1 MPIATLRHPRR
12 APAPPRQAASTDEHT
27 LRRLVEFAVLA
38 PSGHN
43 AQPWRFHIRDGV
55 LELRA
60 DRTRS
65 LPVVDPDDRELTIS
79 CGAALGF
86 LRVAVRALAR
96 TALIRRLPDPR
107 DPDLLATLALAEPCD
122 ATLDE
127 VTLFAAIRRRH
138 THRRPFASRLVPE
151 RVVELL
157 ADVPRMEGAWVR
169 VLSAPGE
176 KAPVADLVAEGDRR
190 QGADPAF
197 RHELASWIHPNHS
210 RARDGMRAAVFG
222 VPDLASVA
230 FPGIIRSVDWGSRQ
244 AARDRRLA
252 CAAPALLVLGTEQD
266 TPEAW
271 LRCGEAL
278 AMLLLHAC
286 VHGVSASFLNQP
298 VEVPALRTELA
309 RVLGVQGR
317 PQLVLRIGYGHKALS
332 TPRRALD
339 DVLVE

>member
-1 MPIATLRHPRR
+1 MSIATLRHPRR
-12 APAPPRQAASTDEHT
+12 VPPPRRLPALPDHHA

-43 AQPWRFHIRDGV
+43 TQPWRFRIRDGA

-65 LPVVDPDDRELTIS
+65 LPVADPDDRELTLS
-79 CGAALGF
+79 CGAALGY

-96 TALIRRLPDPR
+96 TAQVQRLPDPD
-107 DPDLLATLALAEPCD
+107 DPDLLARITLAEPCE

-138 THRRPFASRLVPE
+138 TDRGRFAARLVPQ
-151 RVVELL
+151 RVLQTL

-169 VLSAPGE
+169 VLCAPDE
-176 KAPVADLVAEGDRR
+176 KGPVADLVAEGDRR

-197 RHELASWIHPNHS
+197 RHELAAWIHSNHS
-210 RARDGMRAAVFG
+210 RARDGVRAGVYG
-222 VPDLASVA
+222 VPDVASAA
-230 FPGIIRSVDWGSRQ
+230 FPQIVRSVDWGSRQ
-244 AARDRRLA
+244 AAKDRRLA
-252 CAAPALLVLGTEQD
+252 CAAPALLVLGTHDD

-278 AMLLLHAC
+278 SLMLLRAC
-286 VHGVSASFLNQP
+286 VHGVGASFLNQP
-298 VEVPALRTELA
+298 VEVPELRARLA
-309 RVLGVQGR
+309 DLLGVTGH
-317 PQLVLRIGYGHKALS
+317 PQLVLRIGYGREAPAS
-332 TPRRALD
+332 PRRSLD